1 MRCRVPASC
10 MHVQVE
16 DRTPHKSGRP
26 PPRSAGEF
34 QMAVT
39 AIDHGGRV
47 VTVTSQAVEIASK
60 IAPPHVA
67 FATSIYGGPL
77 SDLAWQ
83 AASWS
88 ACLRHHALAV
98 IRSSRQLHRMLIEA
112 TNGQL
117 RQTHRMVNAPEP
129 RSPKAAAVGFWAP
142 PRGRKPWVDSQGRRA
157 GSRPAHASARSSS
170 SALVDPLTNSSKLAC
185 LLPASSPRGC

>member
-1 MRCRVPASC
+1 MPSTGELHARTGRR
-10 MHVQVE
+10 Q
-16 DRTPHKSGRP
+16 TPHKSGRP

-98 IRSSRQLHRMLIEA
+98 NQVIEA
-112 TNGQL
+112 IASD
-117 RQTHRMVNAPEP
+117 VD
-129 RSPKAAAVGFWAP
+129 
-142 PRGRKPWVDSQGRRA
+142 RGD
-157 GSRPAHASARSSS
+157 
-170 SALVDPLTNSSKLAC
+170 
-185 LLPASSPRGC
+185 